1 MGRSVGARAWSG
13 ARRRWESAESA
24 RPLSRL
30 SAAAQAALTARP
42 DAAAM
47 SKRTRLLRRREALTL
62 AGLGL
67 TGALGARASGVLGPP
82 GAEAAGASCILSPE
96 VTEGPYWIDNKLSR
110 RDITEDRPGLPL
122 ELVLTVQNAKT
133 CSPIK
138 GADVEIWHC
147 DAGGVYSGYESGSP
161 GGPGGG
167 HATPTD
173 PDRFLRG
180 HQRADADGRARFL
193 TIYPGWYR
201 GRTPH
206 IHLKVHVG
214 GSVVHTGQVFFDERT
229 TAAVYRHTP
238 YRSHGQPDTSHA
250 QDMIYAQAGRSRAT
264 LKLARRS
271 HGRKGYRGT
280 ITLAVAT

>member
-1 MGRSVGARAWSG
+1 MNKH
-13 ARRRWESAESA
+13 
-24 RPLSRL
+24 SRL
-30 SAAAQAALTARP
+30 LC
-42 DAAAM
+42 
-47 SKRTRLLRRREALTL
+47 RREALTL

-67 TGALGARASGVLGPP
+67 TGALGARASGVLGAQ
-82 GAEAAGASCILSPE
+82 GAEAATSCVLSPE
-96 VTEGPYWIDNKLSR
+96 VTEGPYWIDNNLTR

-147 DAGGVYSGYESGSP
+147 DAGGVYSGYEGGSAGAP
-161 GGPGGG
+161 GGQ

-173 PDRFLRG
+173 SDRYLRG
-180 HQRADADGRARFL
+180 HQEADAEGRVRFL

-214 GSVVHTGQVFFDERT
+214 GSVVHTGQLFFDEKT
-229 TAAVYRHTP
+229 TAAVYRRSP
-238 YRSHGQPDTSHA
+238 YQSHGQPDTSHA
-250 QDMIYAQAGRSRAT
+250 EDSIYAQAGRSRAT
-264 LKLARRS
+264 LKLGRRS
-271 HGRKGYRGT
+271 HNRKGYRGT
-280 ITLAVAT
+280 ITLGVAT